1 MKNLFKKLFT
11 RYNINLFL
19 DFLMFLFLIF
29 IGFLALLYILQTK

>member
-11 RYNINLFL
+11 RYNINLMI

-29 IGFLALLYILQTK
+29 IGFLALLYLLKIQ